1 MVRNAIGITASNRI
15 FEMTIL
21 RPIISAAT
29 KTSAKRYPP
38 LPSFQLQDI
47 ESGNAI
53 IAKRIGLEMIKIPKI
68 RFQFCIIFNLKNG
81 K

>member
-1 MVRNAIGITASNRI
+1 MGITASRRF

-21 RPIISAAT
+21 RPMSSATT

-38 LPSFQLQDI
+38 LPSFQLQAT

-53 IAKRIGLEMIKIPKI
+53 IEKRIGLAIIKIPII
-68 RFQFCIIFNLKNG
+68 RFQFCIMFNPENDK
-81 K
+81 